1 MEIIDAYCGIG
12 PWQKRDRLLPWRP
25 EETLGL
31 MDHFGITRALVA
43 AAHFDFAGAWRAN
56 PLVVVVLPLL
66 AAVAL
71 RFALRVLRDWRA
83 ERR

>member
-1 MEIIDAYCGIG
+1 
-12 PWQKRDRLLPWRP
+12 
-25 EETLGL
+25 
-31 MDHFGITRALVA
+31 VA

>member
-1 MEIIDAYCGIG
+1 M
-12 PWQKRDRLLPWRP
+12 
-25 EETLGL
+25 
-31 MDHFGITRALVA
+31 
-43 AAHFDFAGAWRAN
+43 HFDFAGAWRAN